1 MLFSLTHLQESR
13 DLQPQNQIFS
23 LDGLFC
29 EEERFEDDLGGWSCF
44 ENEVYPKINVKK
56 PLSFFESDLFWEDD
70 ELLTLLSK
78 EKQTHFGS
86 GILDLDG
93 SLMVARKEALDW
105 MFKVIG
111 HYGFNALTAVLAV
124 NYFDRL
130 ISGVSFQKDKPW
142 MSQLAAVACLSIA
155 AKVEEIE
162 VPLLLDFQVADS
174 KYMFEAKTIQRMEL
188 LVLSTLQWRM
198 NPVTPISFLDH
209 IIRRFGL
216 KGNLHYEFL
225 RSCEHIILSVI
236 ADSRLLHYLPSV
248 IATATMLIAIKEIES
263 CNAAEYENELVAL
276 LNVSKE
282 EVDECYNLI
291 LEVTGHHG
299 KQRFQSL
306 KRKYESAPGSPN
318 GVIDAYFSCESSN
331 DSWALA
337 PSVGSSPELLYKRSR
352 SRDQQMR
359 LAPLG
364 SVRGCG

>member
-1 MLFSLTHLQESR
+1 MQESR

-29 EEERFEDDLGGWSCF
+29 DEERFEDDLGGWSCF

-78 EKQTHFGS
+78 EKQAHFGS
-86 GILDLDG
+86 GSLDLDG

-162 VPLLLDFQVADS
+162 VPLLLDFQ
-174 KYMFEAKTIQRMEL
+174 
-188 LVLSTLQWRM
+188 
-198 NPVTPISFLDH
+198 
-209 IIRRFGL
+209 
-216 KGNLHYEFL
+216 
-225 RSCEHIILSVI
+225 
-236 ADSRLLHYLPSV
+236 
-248 IATATMLIAIKEIES
+248 
-263 CNAAEYENELVAL
+263 
-276 LNVSKE
+276 E

-291 LEVTGHHG
+291 LEVIGHHG
-299 KQRFQSL
+299 KQHCRSL
-306 KRKYESAPGSPN
+306 KRKYESLPGSPN

-359 LAPLG
+359 LAPLS